1 MNGITLTICPKT
13 GKYIV
18 AEQAP
23 KKAEV
28 ISFEELKNSRER
40 TKQTAKRRTK

>member
-18 AEQAP
+18 AEKEPQ
-23 KKAEV
+23 KAEV
-28 ISFEELKNSRER
+28 ISFDELKNSRKR